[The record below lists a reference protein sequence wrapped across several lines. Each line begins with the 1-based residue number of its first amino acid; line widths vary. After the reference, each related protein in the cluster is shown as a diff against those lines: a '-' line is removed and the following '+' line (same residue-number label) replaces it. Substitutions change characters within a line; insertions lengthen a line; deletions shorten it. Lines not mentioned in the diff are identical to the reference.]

1 MFEHWVLRKIFFPK
15 KQDVAGAGSEVRNE
29 ELHHMYSSPNI
40 IGVINSRKIRRA
52 WHVVGKRD
60 EK

>member
-1 MFEHWVLRKIFFPK
+1 VLRKIFFPK
-15 KQDVAGAGSEVRNE
+15 KQDVTGTDSEERNE
-29 ELHHMYSSPNI
+29 QLHHLYSSPNI

-52 WHVVGKRD
+52 WHVVGNRD